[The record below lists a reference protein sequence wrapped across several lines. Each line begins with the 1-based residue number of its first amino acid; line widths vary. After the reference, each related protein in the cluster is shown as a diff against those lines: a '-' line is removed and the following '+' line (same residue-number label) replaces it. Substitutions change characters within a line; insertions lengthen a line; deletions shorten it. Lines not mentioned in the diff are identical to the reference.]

1 MANITNNPIKN
12 IWASNTTNIEPS
24 SSADTQGILYGADIV
39 SNQLNGALN
48 TLSNQVAFNQYNG
61 GQYNNELSYNVGNV
75 VSIYYR
81 ATSNDNYVKSFF
93 KCIND
98 NGGNGI
104 TNINP
109 INGGN
114 VSVESGVTF
123 VTGGSL
129 NTTNWS
135 LLEKQITI
143 PKVAPNNI
151 VYHSSNKANLA
162 NLNRVNGTFIS
173 NSGGIRIVALGWGYL
188 FSLPKQA
195 PSNITTQGQP
205 MVVTEKIRIQWS
217 NNLTRMFTQYTFPN
231 FSSNPNFSF
240 NNATNDQH
248 DYIIT
253 LEAKYDENGN
263 LVNYELEFSDFN
275 CQIAQNTIPTFLTMG
290 VRSASALFEVDGGSS
305 VPYKLFSFINPLSN
319 NGSICGQITITF
331 LNSNTILQNNQSHAG
346 AVGNVDINSL
356 DTTKCYKI
364 GIGLGTK
371 TLKKIGEFKY
381 TNQQTIYQ
389 EDGWYDLAIL
399 TEVEKYLCNGGVYN
413 TNGSNVFVGGDV
425 NNFTPMNTDGSTI
438 PFNPVNNASGIY
450 KWLLLPS
457 YLNQSILTDQTNIYQ
472 CFMSLAQ
479 EGLTSIGLMSL
490 NNALNP
496 TNVANTNQSFTEK
509 FLLPDYENNG
519 PDNKPRLPSF
529 RPQVTNYGKLNYIKI
544 GLSQNFINN
553 TGGYNEFGEPISSAG
568 LCIGSYPN
576 NFNSGFVSTNGTFSI
591 YTPSPNILFA
601 DMKNRTNSSF
611 SAPASIYCSLAI
623 RVG

>member
-1 MANITNNPIKN
+1 MANITNKPIKN
-12 IWASNTTNIEPS
+12 IWASNTTNIEAS

-61 GQYNNELSYNVGNV
+61 GQYNSELSYNVGNV
-75 VSIYYR
+75 VSLYYR
-81 ATSNDNYVKSFF
+81 ASDSVSYVKTFF

-104 TNINP
+104 TNISP
-109 INGGN
+109 INNGN
-114 VSVESGVTF
+114 SSVESGIIF
-123 VTGGSL
+123 ITGGSV

-151 VYHSSNKANLA
+151 VYHSSNKATLG
-162 NLNRVNGTFIS
+162 NLNRLNGTFIG

-188 FSLPKQA
+188 FSLPKII
-195 PSNITTQGQP
+195 PSNMTSQGQP

-290 VRSASALFEVDGGSS
+290 VRSASVLFEVDGGSS

-331 LNSNTILQNNQSHAG
+331 LNSNTILQNNQSHAS
-346 AVGNVDINSL
+346 AVGNVDINSI

-364 GIGLGTK
+364 GRGLGTK

-381 TNQQTIYQ
+381 TNQPTIYQ

-399 TEVEKYLCNGGVYN
+399 TEIEKYLCNGGVYN
-413 TNGSNVFVGGDV
+413 TNASSY
-425 NNFTPMNTDGSTI
+425 FTGPTNAPYLQKLNTDGSTI

-457 YLNQSILTDQTNIYQ
+457 YIQGSILQDESNIYQ
-472 CFMSLAQ
+472 CFMSMAQ
-479 EGLTSIGLMSL
+479 EGLTSIGLLSM

-496 TNVANTNQSFTEK
+496 TNVSQNNQSFTEQ
-509 FLLPDYENNG
+509 FLQQFQ
-519 PDNKPRLPSF
+519 PDNKPSIGPS
-529 RPQVTNYGKLNYIKI
+529 QTIGTTTKYGTLNYIKMNLNNYCSDNI
-544 GLSQNFINN
+544 GQN
-553 TGGYNEFGEPISSAG
+553 TGINTM
-568 LCIGSYPN
+568 SYPN
-576 NFNSGFVSTNGTFSI
+576 DGNGNTPQNI
-591 YTPSPNILFA
+591 PSPVHLWYTQQHIYNY
-601 DMKNRTNSSF
+601 DKQGRTNSSF

>member
-1 MANITNNPIKN
+1 MANITNKPIKN
-12 IWASNTTNIEPS
+12 IWASDTTNIEPS
-24 SSADTQGILYGADIV
+24 STADTQGILYGAEIV

-61 GQYNNELSYNVGNV
+61 GQYNSELSYNVGNV
-75 VSIYYR
+75 VSLYYR
-81 ATSNDNYVKSFF
+81 ATSNDSYVKSFF

-104 TNINP
+104 TNTNP

-114 VSVESGVTF
+114 VSLESGIVF
-123 VTGGSL
+123 VTGGSV

-135 LLEKQITI
+135 LLEKQNTI
-143 PKVAPNNI
+143 PKAPPNNI
-151 VYHSSNKANLA
+151 VYHSSNKATLGNLS
-162 NLNRVNGTFIS
+162 RVNGTFIG

-188 FSLPKQA
+188 FSLPKTI
-195 PSNITTQGQP
+195 PSNMTTQGQP
-205 MVVTEKIRIQWS
+205 MVVTEKIRMQWS
-217 NNLTRMFTQYTFPN
+217 NNLTRMFTRYTFPN

-275 CQIAQNTIPTFLTMG
+275 CQIAKNTIPTFLTMG
-290 VRSASALFEVDGGSS
+290 VRSASVLFEVDGGSR

-399 TEVEKYLCNGGVYN
+399 TQIEQFLCNGYLPN
-413 TNGSNVFVGGDV
+413 TNANSF
-425 NNFTPMNTDGSTI
+425 FTQLNGQSAAQTLNTDGSTI

-457 YLNQSILTDQTNIYQ
+457 YLNQSILTDQSNIYQ
-472 CFMSLAQ
+472 CFKALARQ
-479 EGLTSIGLMSL
+479 GLTSIGLMSM
-490 NNALNP
+490 NNALDP
-496 TNVANTNQSFTEK
+496 SNVGTPQLTFNEQFPQQSFI
-509 FLLPDYENNG
+509 G
-519 PDNKPRLPSF
+519 KPRPITPIGGQTKYGTLNFMKIGMTNYFNDNISEGGA
-529 RPQVTNYGKLNYIKI
+529 VTNPSCLATSNFSTQYGNLN
-544 GLSQNFINN
+544 S
-553 TGGYNEFGEPISSAG
+553 ISSS
-568 LCIGSYPN
+568 SYGDLNLGAVDPN
-576 NFNSGFVSTNGTFSI
+576 VFAYDPSG
-591 YTPSPNILFA
+591 
-601 DMKNRTNSSF
+601 KTNSSF
-611 SAPASIYCSLAI
+611 SAPPSIYCSLAI

>member
-1 MANITNNPIKN
+1 M
-12 IWASNTTNIEPS
+12 S
-24 SSADTQGILYGADIV
+24 L
-39 SNQLNGALN
+39 
-48 TLSNQVAFNQYNG
+48 
-61 GQYNNELSYNVGNV
+61 
-75 VSIYYR
+75 YYR
-81 ATSNDNYVKSFF
+81 ATSNDSYVKSFF

-104 TNINP
+104 TNITP

-114 VSVESGVTF
+114 VSLESGIVF
-123 VTGGSL
+123 VTGGSV

-143 PKVAPNNI
+143 PKVAPNKI
-151 VYHSSNKANLA
+151 VYHSSNKATLG
-162 NLNRVNGTFIS
+162 NLNRVNGTFIN

-188 FSLPKQA
+188 FSLPKII
-195 PSNITTQGQP
+195 PSNMTSQGQP

-217 NNLTRMFTQYTFPN
+217 NNLTRMFMQYTFPN

-275 CQIAQNTIPTFLTMG
+275 CQIAKNTIPTFLTMG
-290 VRSASALFEVDGGSS
+290 VRSASVLFEVDGGSS

-399 TEVEKYLCNGGVYN
+399 TQIEQFLCNGYLPN
-413 TNGSNVFVGGDV
+413 TNASSF
-425 NNFTPMNTDGSTI
+425 FTTPNGQPMAQTLNTDGSTI

-457 YLNQSILTDQTNIYQ
+457 YLNQSILTDQSNIYQ
-472 CFMSLAQ
+472 CFKSLAQ
-479 EGLTSIGLMSL
+479 QGLTAIGLMSM
-490 NNALNP
+490 NNALDPSNVSTPQLTFNEQFQQQYFGWKPAPVRTIGAP
-496 TNVANTNQSFTEK
+496 TK
-509 FLLPDYENNG
+509 
-519 PDNKPRLPSF
+519 
-529 RPQVTNYGKLNYIKI
+529 YGTLNFIKI
-544 GLSQNFINN
+544 GMNNYFNNNISQ
-553 TGGYNEFGEPISSAG
+553 GSLAISNSSTQYG
-568 LCIGSYPN
+568 NLNSVNYPN
-576 NFNSGFVSTNGTFSI
+576 YGNFSVLEVDPVAFTYDPSGN
-591 YTPSPNILFA
+591 
-601 DMKNRTNSSF
+601 TNSSF

>member
-61 GQYNNELSYNVGNV
+61 GQYNSELSYNVGNV
-75 VSIYYR
+75 VSLYYR
-81 ATSNDNYVKSFF
+81 DSESVSYVKTFF

-114 VSVESGVTF
+114 VRIENGIIF
-123 VTGGSL
+123 VTGGSF
-129 NTTNWS
+129 NTNNWS
-135 LLEKQITI
+135 ALNNKTSPTIIYHSKNKITI
-143 PKVAPNNI
+143 GNNAQKVANTF
-151 VYHSSNKANLA
+151 L
-162 NLNRVNGTFIS
+162 VNA
-173 NSGGIRIVALGWGYL
+173 GGYGDIAMLWRYL
-188 FSLPKQA
+188 FSLPKTI
-195 PSNITTQGQP
+195 PTNMTIQGQP
-205 MVVTEKIRIQWS
+205 AVVTEKIRIQWS
-217 NNLTRMFTQYTFPN
+217 NDLTGLFNEYTLTN
-231 FSSNPNFSF
+231 FNKNINPNANFNFGF

-290 VRSASALFEVDGGSS
+290 VRSASVLFEVDGGSS

-371 TLKKIGEFKY
+371 TLRKIGEFKY

-399 TEVEKYLCNGGVYN
+399 TQVEQFLCNGYLPN
-413 TNGSNVFVGGDV
+413 TNANSF
-425 NNFTPMNTDGSTI
+425 FTQPNGQSMAQTLNTDGSTI

-457 YLNQSILTDQTNIYQ
+457 YLNQSILTDQSNIYQ
-472 CFMSLAQ
+472 CFKALAQ
-479 EGLTSIGLMSL
+479 QGLTAIGLMSM
-490 NNALNP
+490 NNALDP
-496 TNVANTNQSFTEK
+496 SNVSTPQLTFSEQFEQQD
-509 FLLPDYENNG
+509 FI
-519 PDNKPRLPSF
+519 DNKPGIRETIGAP
-529 RPQVTNYGKLNYIKI
+529 TKYGTLNFIKI
-544 GLSQNFINN
+544 GMNNYFNTNISNGGAVTNPSGLAISNNN
-553 TGGYNEFGEPISSAG
+553 TQYGNLNSVN
-568 LCIGSYPN
+568 YPN
-576 NFNSGFVSTNGTFSI
+576 YGNFNVGSTNPNVFT
-591 YTPSPNILFA
+591 YDPSGN
-601 DMKNRTNSSF
+601 TNSSF